1 MSPIKKNNVLPYV
14 MLVLAAV
21 LLAFN
26 YRLFIVPNSFAPAGI
41 NGIATMIQAKFGF
54 SIAYMSLLINVPL
67 CIFAYFFVNRDY
79 AVRSLCFSLAYSTV
93 YRILQSVEV
102 LDRFTYDADDVDV
115 IFPVI
120 ISGVLGGVVYSVCA
134 RANGST
140 GGTDIVA
147 KYINRKNPLFNFF
160 YVTFAINAV
169 VAFASYFVYTD
180 VNMLTG
186 EIIYNYKP
194 VCMCMLYCFIS
205 SFIGNK
211 MISGLHNA
219 YQFTVI
225 TTHADEIDREIVE
238 ILHHSATR
246 MKGLGA
252 YNNTEK
258 DVIMCVV
265 NKEQLYEFRAIL
277 EKYDNTFALVQ
288 TTHTTIGNFQR
299 VK

>member
-1 MSPIKKNNVLPYV
+1 MISVKKYKVFPFIVLAF
-14 MLVLAAV
+14 AAV

-41 NGIATMIQAKFGF
+41 NGIATMVQAKFGF

-67 CIFAYFFVNRDY
+67 CVFAFFFVNRSY
-79 AVRSLCFSLAYSTV
+79 AVRSLFFSLSYSLS
-93 YRILQSVEV
+93 YAILQNIEA
-102 LDRFTYDADDVDV
+102 LDSFMYDAAGANV

-120 ISGVLGGVVYSVCA
+120 ISGVIGGLVYALCA
-134 RANGST
+134 GENGST

-147 KYINRKNPLFNFF
+147 KYINRRNPLFNFF

-180 VNMLTG
+180 VNELTG
-186 EIIYNYKP
+186 EIIYNYEP

-205 SFIGNK
+205 SFIGNR

-219 YQFTVI
+219 YQFTVV

-238 ILHHSATR
+238 TLHHSATR
-246 MKGLGA
+246 LKGLGA

-265 NKEQLYEFRAIL
+265 NKAQLYDFRAIL
-277 EKYDNTFALVQ
+277 EKYDNTFAFVQ
-288 TTHTTIGNFQR
+288 TTHTTIGNFKR
-299 VK
+299 IK

>member
-1 MSPIKKNNVLPYV
+1 MLKVKKNSILPFV
-14 MLVLAAV
+14 VLALSAI

-26 YRLFIVPNSFAPAGI
+26 YRLFIVPNNFAPAGI

-67 CIFAYFFVNRDY
+67 CIFAYFFVNRNY
-79 AVRSLCFSLAYSTV
+79 AVRSLCFSLVYSFS
-93 YRILQSVEV
+93 YRLLQSLEA
-102 LDRFTYDADDVDV
+102 LDRFTYDAAGNDV

-120 ISGVLGGVVYSVCA
+120 ISGVLGGFVYSLCA
-134 RANGST
+134 KENGST

-147 KYINRKNPLFNFF
+147 KYISRRNPLFNFF

-169 VAFASYFVYTD
+169 VAFSSYFVYTD
-180 VNMLTG
+180 VNTLTG

-205 SFIGNK
+205 SFIGNR
-211 MISGLHNA
+211 MISGLQNA

-238 ILHHSATR
+238 TLHHSATR

-265 NKEQLYEFRAIL
+265 NKAQLYDFRRIL
-277 EKYDNTFALVQ
+277 EKYDDTFAFVQ
-288 TTHTTIGNFQR
+288 TTHTTIGNFKR

>member
-1 MSPIKKNNVLPYV
+1 MPSTKKNNLIPFIVLS
-14 MLVLAAV
+14 LAAI
-21 LLAFN
+21 LLAFT
-26 YRLFIVPNSFAPAGI
+26 YRLFIVPNNFAPAGI

-54 SIAYMSLLINVPL
+54 SIAYMSLLINLPL
-67 CIFAYFFVNRDY
+67 CIFAYFLVNRDY
-79 AVRSLCFSLAYSTV
+79 AVRSLCFSLVYSAS
-93 YRILQSVEV
+93 YRILQGIEA
-102 LDRFTYDADDVDV
+102 LDRFIYDAADHDV

-120 ISGVLGGVVYSVCA
+120 ISGVLGGCVYAICA
-134 RANGST
+134 RENGST

-147 KYINRKNPLFNFF
+147 KYINRRNPLFNFF
-160 YVTFAINAV
+160 YVTFAINAI
-169 VAFASYFVYTD
+169 VAFSSYFVYTD
-180 VNMLTG
+180 VSITG

-205 SFIGNK
+205 SFMGNR

-238 ILHHSATR
+238 TLHHSATR

-252 YNNTEK
+252 YNNTER

-265 NKEQLYEFRAIL
+265 NKAQLYDFRAIL
-277 EKYDNTFALVQ
+277 EKYDNTFAFVQ
-288 TTHTTIGNFQR
+288 TTHTTIGNF
-299 VK
+299 KKIK

>member
-1 MSPIKKNNVLPYV
+1 MSLKNNKVIPFVILFF
-14 MLVLAAV
+14 AAV

-67 CIFAYFFVNRDY
+67 CIFAYFFVNKSY
-79 AVRSLCFSLAYSTV
+79 AVHSLCFSLSYSAAYKL
-93 YRILQSVEV
+93 LQSLDA
-102 LDRFTYDADDVDV
+102 LDRFVYDADGNDV

-120 ISGVLGGVVYSVCA
+120 ISGVLGGLVYAICA
-134 RANGST
+134 RENGST

-169 VAFASYFVYTD
+169 VAFSSYFVYTD
-180 VNMLTG
+180 IDALTG

-194 VCMCMLYCFIS
+194 VCMCMMYCFIS

-211 MISGLHNA
+211 LISGLQNA
-219 YQFTVI
+219 YQFTVV
-225 TTHADEIDREIVE
+225 TTHADEIDEEIVKT
-238 ILHHSATR
+238 LHHSATR
-246 MKGLGA
+246 LKGLGA
-252 YNNTEK
+252 YNNTER

-265 NKEQLYEFRAIL
+265 NKAQLYDFRRIL
-277 EKYDNTFALVQ
+277 EKYDNTFAFVQ
-288 TTHTTIGNFQR
+288 TTHTTIGNFKR
-299 VK
+299 IK